1 MSSERPSQNQPAH
14 GLSVQSAVQ
23 PGAQNGET
31 EIDLLELLN
40 VLLSNLRWI
49 IAAILIGALG
59 TFLYTHFFIKPMY
72 RSTGNLYVER

>member
-14 GLSVQSAVQ
+14 GLSVQNAVQ

-49 IAAILIGALG
+49 IAAVLVGAQRA
-59 TFLYTHFFIKPMY
+59 FF
-72 RSTGNLYVER
+72 STP